1 MHLQARRDAT
11 ATDRLDD
18 ASFDA
23 DADADARNP

>member
-23 DADADARNP
+23 DADARNP